1 MTVTPGPWVRSF
13 ARLRCDRA
21 ATASA
26 VFLVAMVLACA
37 LAGWVR
43 SPRADFKAIDLAG
56 KLRPPSEAHWM
67 GTDSLGRDVL
77 ARVLAGGRLSL
88 GIGVVSAC
96 VALTLGVLYGAV
108 AGWRGWWIDAAMM
121 RFVDLIDSL
130 PYMFLVIFLVSVF
143 DRSLLL
149 LFLALGATQWLN
161 PARIVRAQVLS
172 LRNADYVQAARALG
186 GRGPTIFTRHL
197 LPNLAGVVAVYLTL
211 TIPRVILFESFLSF
225 LGLGAR
231 PPDEVSWGMLMADG
245 IRQVNP
251 IDPRWWV
258 IVFPGGFLAATLLA
272 LNFLGDGLRDA
283 LDPRQEI
290 RRRGG

>member
-1 MTVTPGPWVRSF
+1 MTATPGPWTRAF
-13 ARLRCDRA
+13 ARLRRDRA

-26 VFLVAMVLACA
+26 VFLALLVCVCA
-37 LAGWVR
+37 GAGWVET
-43 SPRADFKAIDLAG
+43 PRADFKAIHLAG

-67 GTDSLGRDVL
+67 GTDSLGRDVM

-96 VALTLGVLYGAV
+96 VALSLGVLYGAH
-108 AGWRGWWIDAAMM
+108 AGWHGGRTDAAMM
-121 RFVDLIDSL
+121 RFVDLVDSM

-172 LRNADYVQAARALG
+172 LRNADFVQAARSLG
-186 GRGPTIFTRHL
+186 ARGPAIFARHL
-197 LPNLAGVVAVYLTL
+197 LPNLAGVVVVYLTL

-251 IDPRWWV
+251 VDPRWWV
-258 IVFPGGFLAATLLA
+258 IVFPGGVLAATLLA

-283 LDPRQEI
+283 LDPRAE
-290 RRRGG
+290 RL